1 MAGNLIPL
9 DDAAQMLGKTVEEL
23 TDLRSRNEIFGL
35 RDGASWKFKIEEINR
50 FAEENG
56 IEIVPLELAD
66 DLSSDAELIADSS
79 ADIPL
84 EDIDGSIDLGS
95 GSDINL
101 SPSESHVLS
110 GSDVEPGQSPSD
122 TGKMVEGDDEL
133 LLAEDDLFGSDVD
146 IGIQEDSDEI
156 SLDSDSDLSSD
167 FDDDSSLMLDDD
179 SSEIALDA
187 ADSGVNLSPTDSGLS
202 LDEEPLE
209 LGGSDIDALELPEDS
224 DINLLDADDS
234 SDSAELQMADEAG
247 LDIELPEGNADPLGS
262 VQADNDFMLTPLE
275 AEAEDESSGSQVIAL
290 EDSEIYAD
298 ESSEIVSDSSQM
310 GEAMQPLEVAGGP
323 EAAMDPGMA
332 MDAAFADPAGAAAF
346 DATPDFTAG
355 PSSSSQETPASMIV
369 EQPIPVWMV
378 AIQAICLIFL
388 LMAGIIAIDLARN
401 MFEFDSKGTLTARLT
416 EWVIDFTGY
425 FKSS

>member
-1 MAGNLIPL
+1 
-9 DDAAQMLGKTVEEL
+9 
-23 TDLRSRNEIFGL
+23 
-35 RDGASWKFKIEEINR
+35 
-50 FAEENG
+50 
-56 IEIVPLELAD
+56 
-66 DLSSDAELIADSS
+66 
-79 ADIPL
+79 
-84 EDIDGSIDLGS
+84 
-95 GSDINL
+95 
-101 SPSESHVLS
+101 
-110 GSDVEPGQSPSD
+110 
-122 TGKMVEGDDEL
+122 
-133 LLAEDDLFGSDVD
+133 
-146 IGIQEDSDEI
+146 
-156 SLDSDSDLSSD
+156 
-167 FDDDSSLMLDDD
+167 
-179 SSEIALDA
+179 
-187 ADSGVNLSPTDSGLS
+187 
-202 LDEEPLE
+202 
-209 LGGSDIDALELPEDS
+209 
-224 DINLLDADDS
+224 
-234 SDSAELQMADEAG
+234 
-247 LDIELPEGNADPLGS
+247 
-262 VQADNDFMLTPLE
+262 MLTPLE

-355 PSSSSQETPASMIV
+355 TSSSSQETPASMIV